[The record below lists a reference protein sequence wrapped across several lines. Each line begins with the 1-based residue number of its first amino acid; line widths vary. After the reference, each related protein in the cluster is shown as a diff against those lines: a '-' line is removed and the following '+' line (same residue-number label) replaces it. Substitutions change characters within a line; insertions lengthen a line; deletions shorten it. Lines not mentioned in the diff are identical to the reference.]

1 MLGLLS
7 APTELVMS
15 LYRETMDGSTI
26 KERDMIL
33 VWNYVGVNR
42 WI

>member
-1 MLGLLS
+1 
-7 APTELVMS
+7 MS
-15 LYRETMDGSTI
+15 LYTEMMDGSTI
-26 KERDMIL
+26 EERDMIL